1 MHVYLHMCAW
11 KRESSTIFTAQE
23 VSTWTLKGE
32 FVLGVEVLGHP
43 DRIRLYSLVYFKTNT
58 GNSLHV
64 PFSWSANKFPQ
75 LFGIAW
81 TALVVLLQKQVQ
93 SFQDTL
99 TSNQPPQKNH
109 TTFQSSRTIEDAWL
123 KTETVDR
130 DVYLQVWKHDISVQ
144 WPIHLCSLKRKTYAW
159 EGLLLPVRHVKLIVI
174 CNIFQTNTERQ
185 ARTYYKSSVFFKAFF
200 FL

>member
-1 MHVYLHMCAW
+1 MYICTCVHEKDNPVQSLLHKLCQHELW
-11 KRESSTIFTAQE
+11 KGNLSWVWRSW
-23 VSTWTLKGE
+23 VTLTE
-32 FVLGVEVLGHP
+32 YAC
-43 DRIRLYSLVYFKTNT
+43 IVYFKTNT
-58 GNSLHV
+58 GNSSRV
-64 PFSWSANKFPQ
+64 PFSWSANKFPE

-130 DVYLQVWKHDISVQ
+130 DVYLQVWKHDISV
-144 WPIHLCSLKRKTYAW
+144 CSGPFIYAPW
-159 EGLLLPVRHVKLIVI
+159 KGKPMPERDCFLLDMS
-174 CNIFQTNTERQ
+174 N
-185 ARTYYKSSVFFKAFF
+185 
-200 FL
+200 

>member
-1 MHVYLHMCAW
+1 MCVCVNIERIHSLNVKCICMHVYLHVCMK
-11 KRESSTIFTAQE
+11 KRIQYNLYCTRSVNMNFER
-23 VSTWTLKGE
+23 E
-32 FVLGVEVLGHP
+32 FVLGVEVFGHP

-58 GNSLHV
+58 GNSSRV
-64 PFSWSANKFPQ
+64 PFCWSANKFPQ

-130 DVYLQVWKHDISVQ
+130 DVYLQVWKHDISV
-144 WPIHLCSLKRKTYAW
+144 CSGPFIYAPW
-159 EGLLLPVRHVKLIVI
+159 KGKPMPERDCFLLDMS
-174 CNIFQTNTERQ
+174 N
-185 ARTYYKSSVFFKAFF
+185 
-200 FL
+200 